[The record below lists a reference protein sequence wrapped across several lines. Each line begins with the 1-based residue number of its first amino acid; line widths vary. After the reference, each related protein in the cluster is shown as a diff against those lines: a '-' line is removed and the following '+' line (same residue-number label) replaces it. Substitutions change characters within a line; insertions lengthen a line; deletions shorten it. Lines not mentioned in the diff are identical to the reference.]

1 MKQDKIYKKKH
12 VRDTWIPETWRYNGA
27 GYQKTRKKECLE
39 NGSIKRDTIKYL
51 FYFVYIWIV
60 LELKSLLF
68 KYLSHAF
75 AFIAEYMSFFVKL

>member
-1 MKQDKIYKKKH
+1 MDKVDKKKH
-12 VRDTWIPETWRYNGA
+12 VRDTWIPDTWRYNGS
-27 GYQKTRKKECLE
+27 GYQRTRKKNYLE
-39 NGSIKRDTIKYL
+39 NVNIKRDTIKYL

-68 KYLSHAF
+68 KYSPHVF